1 MVGRDR
7 AMSSPY
13 QTWVG
18 STVHRGVAVAIEQRL
33 DPFDLDAV
41 FGHARATI
49 NKHPFGSRRAHIVV
63 ASRIRLYLRAF
74 LPPEPWQLRCAEM
87 PVGRGRV
94 DLCWVLAERLS
105 DRLPAGLLL
114 FDEIKVSSLAWV
126 LKDPAVRAQAT
137 RYENDGDVD
146 LGDRLLGTRIVA
158 LDMPAGAVLTARL
171 QAWAPELPWLTG
183 RSDLL

>member
-1 MVGRDR
+1 
-7 AMSSPY
+7 
-13 QTWVG
+13 
-18 STVHRGVAVAIEQRL
+18 
-33 DPFDLDAV
+33 
-41 FGHARATI
+41 
-49 NKHPFGSRRAHIVV
+49 
-63 ASRIRLYLRAF
+63 
-74 LPPEPWQLRCAEM
+74 M